1 MQSVAEYFGLEDA
14 SMLGWAHRV
23 NTPAR
28 LAAAASEAG
37 VHMLEADVR
46 FNGGDATPL
55 VADGEG
61 PTELDLVTFVTA
73 ATLAGKGIKLDFQ
86 GAAAVE
92 PALAVLRFIKPQA
105 PVVLHADIFRL
116 LAGGKREDSLE
127 PEQFIRLC
135 QMSCPRAVL
144 SLGWSLR
151 RSHDADG
158 RVEDALIHQVASML
172 LERLGP
178 VAYGIEIRGGY
189 TPNWERG
196 AALIL
201 DPLDPLPTPASY
213 SAANVVD
220 ITERLRQVA

>member
-14 SMLGWAHRV
+14 SELGWAHRV

-28 LAAAASEAG
+28 LATAASDAS
-37 VHMLEADVR
+37 VHMLEADVQ
-46 FNGGDATPL
+46 FGLGDATPL
-55 VADGEG
+55 IADGTL

-73 ATLAGKGIKLDFQ
+73 ASLAGKGVKLDFHS
-86 GAAAVE
+86 AAAVE
-92 PALAVLRFIKPQA
+92 PSLAILRALRPET

-116 LAGGKREDSLE
+116 LAPTKREEALE

-135 QMSCPRAVL
+135 QLSCPKAVL

-151 RSHDADG
+151 RTHDADG

-189 TPNWERG
+189 TRGWERG
-196 AALIL
+196 AAFIL
-201 DPLDPLPTPASY
+201 DPLDPLPTPASH
-213 SAANVVD
+213 SAPNVID
-220 ITERLRQVA
+220 FAPHLRRVA